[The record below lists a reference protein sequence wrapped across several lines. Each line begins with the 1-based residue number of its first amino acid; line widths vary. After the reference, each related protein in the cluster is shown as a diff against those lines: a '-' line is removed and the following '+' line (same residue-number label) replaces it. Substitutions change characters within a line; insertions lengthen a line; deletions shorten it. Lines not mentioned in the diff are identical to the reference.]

1 MHVGPCDLRRSQVT
15 PMCRVLDHTNH
26 QFTAYSRFLQTACPR
41 ALKNSLAAYNRVMS
55 LFTLIAGIAALL
67 VGPIAYRSLTRRGEL
82 AAALDGFIFITIGAL
97 VLLEALPEAVA
108 AGGLWAW
115 GFLLIGLFGPNAL
128 ERLVHRAARQTHLLT
143 LLIGGLGLVLHATAD
158 GAALGAGSTDNPLLP
173 LAVILHRL
181 PVGLAVW
188 WLLRPSFGAR
198 TANAVLA
205 LMVLGTLLGYGVGP
219 QVAGAVDT
227 TALAWF
233 QAFVA
238 GSILHVVFNKPHLG
252 DEFTVERN
260 QDIPRHYEGMGNL
273 LGIAVMLGIAS
284 LHVAGEHG
292 STHWDGWHTLLSLA
306 LVSAP
311 ALLLGYLL
319 AGLLSVFL
327 PGATARWLQGGNGL
341 SQSLRGMAIGLPM
354 PVCSCGVLP
363 LYRKLVDQ
371 GAPPAAAFA
380 FLIATPELGID
391 AIILSLPLLGLDM
404 TILRVVCAAIL
415 ALFVGWLLGRL
426 ARPASVSPASDAC
439 CGPEHATNAPDALAA
454 NQAPWPQ
461 RLRIGLREG
470 FGPLVDTTAPWII
483 FGLLIAAAAEPLLR
497 APWLAE
503 LSPTVQILAFALI
516 GIPTYVCAAGA
527 TPIVAVMLLAG
538 VSPGA
543 ALAFLL
549 AGPATNIAT
558 FGLIGGLHRRAT
570 AALFAIATVGG
581 AVALGLVANVLA
593 ADWTGLT
600 QAPAH
605 DHGSSLLQQAS
616 LVLLCCVFLA
626 AMYRRGARAFV
637 IEGIRGHHAHG

>member
-1 MHVGPCDLRRSQVT
+1 
-15 PMCRVLDHTNH
+15 
-26 QFTAYSRFLQTACPR
+26 
-41 ALKNSLAAYNRVMS
+41 MS
-55 LFTLIAGIAALL
+55 LLVLFAGLIALL
-67 VGPIAYRSLTRRGEL
+67 IGPLAYRALTRRGEL
-82 AAALDGFIFITIGAL
+82 AAALDGFIFVTIGAL

-108 AGGLWAW
+108 AGGAWAW
-115 GFLLIGLFGPNAL
+115 AFLLIGLFGPNLL
-128 ERLVHRAARQTHLLT
+128 EKLIHRAARQTHLVT
-143 LLIGGLGLVLHATAD
+143 LMIGGLGLVLHATAD
-158 GAALGAGSTDNPLLP
+158 GAALGAGSAHNPLLP

-188 WLLRPSFGAR
+188 WLLRPSFGAG
-198 TANAVLA
+198 TAAAVLA
-205 LMVLGTLLGYGVGP
+205 LMLVGTVLGFGFGP
-219 QVAGAVDT
+219 QLVGAVDT

-252 DEFTVERN
+252 DDFVVER
-260 QDIPRHYEGMGNL
+260 DRIPRRYEGIGNL
-273 LGIAVMLGIAS
+273 LGIACMVGIAS

-292 STHWDGWHTLLSLA
+292 SAHWDGWHTLLQLA

-319 AGLLSVFL
+319 AGLLSAFM
-327 PGATARWLQGGNGL
+327 PDATARWLSGGNRL

-380 FLIATPELGID
+380 FLIATPELGLD

-404 TILRVVCAAIL
+404 TLLRVVSAALL

-426 ARPASVSPASDAC
+426 AKPVRSAQHDNDCCAAEPAEHVVPA
-439 CGPEHATNAPDALAA
+439 
-454 NQAPWPQ
+454 WPQ
-461 RLRIGLREG
+461 RLHAGLREG
-470 FGPLVDTTAPWII
+470 FGPLVDTTAPWIL

-497 APWLAE
+497 APWLTN
-503 LSPTVQILAFALI
+503 LPDTWQVLAFALL

-549 AGPATNIAT
+549 AGPATNVAT
-558 FGLIGGLHRRAT
+558 FGLIAGLHGRAS
-570 AALFAIATVGG
+570 AAIFALATVGG
-581 AVALGLVANVLA
+581 AVSLGVLTNLMA
-593 ADWTGLT
+593 ADLGGIHPPDL
-600 QAPAH
+600 QS
-605 DHGSSLLQQAS
+605 HGAS
-616 LVLLCCVFLA
+616 LVQQISLLLLSLVFLA
-626 AMYRRGARAFV
+626 AIFRRGARAFV
-637 IEGIRGHHAHG
+637 SEGLRGHHAHA

>member
-1 MHVGPCDLRRSQVT
+1 
-15 PMCRVLDHTNH
+15 
-26 QFTAYSRFLQTACPR
+26 
-41 ALKNSLAAYNRVMS
+41 MS
-55 LFTLIAGIAALL
+55 LLVLFAGLISLL
-67 VGPIAYRSLTRRGEL
+67 IGPVAYRALTRRGEL

-97 VLLEALPEAVA
+97 VMLEALPEAVA
-108 AGGLWAW
+108 AGGAWAW
-115 GFLLIGLFGPNAL
+115 AFLLLGLFGPTLL
-128 ERLVHRAARQTHLLT
+128 EKLIHRAARQTHLVT
-143 LLIGGLGLVLHATAD
+143 LMIGGLGLVLHATAD
-158 GAALGAGSTDNPLLP
+158 GAALGAASAHNPLLP

-198 TANAVLA
+198 TATAVLG
-205 LMVLGTLLGYGVGP
+205 LMLIGTVLGFGLGP
-219 QVAGAVDT
+219 QVVGAVDT

-252 DEFTVERN
+252 DDFTVER
-260 QDIPRHYEGMGNL
+260 DGAIPRRYEGMGNL
-273 LGIAVMLGIAS
+273 LGIACMVGIAS

-292 STHWDGWHTLLSLA
+292 SAHWEGWQTLLQLA

-319 AGLLSVFL
+319 AGLLSAFM
-327 PGATARWLQGGNGL
+327 PDATARWLSGGNRL

-380 FLIATPELGID
+380 FLIATPELGLD

-404 TILRVVCAAIL
+404 TLLRVVSAAVL

-426 ARPASVSPASDAC
+426 AMPALVTPADKDC
-439 CGPEHATNAPDALAA
+439 CAGEPSGQTAS
-454 NQAPWPQ
+454 PWPK
-461 RLRIGLREG
+461 RLQAGLREG
-470 FGPLVDTTAPWII
+470 FGSLVDTTAPWIL

-497 APWLAE
+497 TPWLTS
-503 LSPTVQILAFALI
+503 LPDTWQVLAFAVL

-549 AGPATNIAT
+549 AGPATNVAT
-558 FGLIGGLHRRAT
+558 FGLIAGLHGRAS
-570 AALFAIATVGG
+570 AAIFAAATVGG
-581 AVALGLVANVLA
+581 AVTLGVLTNMMA
-593 ADWTGLT
+593 ADFGGITPPDL
-600 QAPAH
+600 
-605 DHGSSLLQQAS
+605 HGHGASLLQQLS
-616 LVLLCCVFLA
+616 LVVLSLVFLA
-626 AMYRRGARAFV
+626 AVFRRGARAFV
-637 IEGIRGHHAHG
+637 SEGLRGHHSHA